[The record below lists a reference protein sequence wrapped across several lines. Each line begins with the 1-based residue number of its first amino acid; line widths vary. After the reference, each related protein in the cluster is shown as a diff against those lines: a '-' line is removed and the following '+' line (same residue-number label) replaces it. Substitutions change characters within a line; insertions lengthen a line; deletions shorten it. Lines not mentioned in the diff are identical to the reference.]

1 MSCNKNYCSSFKK
14 TLKKN
19 KMKKIFFTTI
29 LTLIAFIINAQ
40 VTKTT
45 ANPKKFIQLSVRGGL
60 DLATKKNFTDY
71 INAPLKGFDAG
82 ISFDKYW
89 NWYGVGVD
97 VDFLSNQKP
106 VYNNEA
112 GLINDIAVNSWN
124 FFVYNTTYKTSTTA
138 TKLSRSFIGI
148 GPSLKYQ
155 SNNNKFVAEL
165 NLRGGI
171 TLTKGSGIN
180 YSTNADASLPLWF
193 HFMLTRN
200 GNTIPGLP
208 GIQSWGTFYHDGYK
222 NDILATAKAQVR
234 LNYYVKPKIGVNL
247 GAYYMQYFGS
257 DAKYNY
263 VNWAPIPPTHNYW
276 NNPVPLSVGLTS
288 LSSMGITAG
297 VSYRIGAT
305 NTSNTSKSTK
315 NNITVNV
322 KDELTGQPIKDAT
335 VTIANAN
342 GKTYTA
348 NTDATGLVNFTKVED
363 GNYTVNGTAHDI
375 ATNTQNAMV
384 NSTNRNANATLIH
397 NDPRFTVVG
406 KAINL
411 NGNKPEAGVSVSLKN
426 NDKGSIKMGTSQSG
440 TGSFT
445 FQIDANSDYE
455 LVGKKAS
462 YISNI
467 EKVSTKGLTRS
478 QTLYVEL
485 EIGVA
490 EVEKGKALVLQNIY
504 YDLDKANI
512 REEASSDLE
521 KLTTFLQ
528 DNPTFTIEIAS
539 HTDSRG
545 SDEYNLKLSTDRAQ
559 AVANYI
565 TKKGIDKNRFTVKG
579 YGETKLINNC
589 ANGIT
594 CTEAE
599 HQLNRRTEFT
609 LINN

>member
-1 MSCNKNYCSSFKK
+1 
-14 TLKKN
+14 
-19 KMKKIFFTTI
+19 MKKIFITTI
-29 LTLIAFIINAQ
+29 LTLFCYIINAQ
-40 VTKTT
+40 VTTNT
-45 ANPKKFIQLSVRGGL
+45 NPKKFIQLSVRGGL

-82 ISFDKYW
+82 LSFDKYW

-112 GLINDIAVNSWN
+112 GLTNDIAVNSGN
-124 FFVYNTTYKTSTTA
+124 FFVYNTTYKISNNA
-138 TKLSRSFIGI
+138 TKLSRSFIGV

-171 TLTKGSGIN
+171 TMTKGSGIQ
-180 YSTNADASLPLWF
+180 YSTNADASLPSWF
-193 HFMLTRN
+193 HNMLTRN

-208 GIQSWGTFYHDGYK
+208 SIQSWGTFYHDGYK
-222 NDILATAKAQVR
+222 NDILATAKAQLR

-247 GAYYMQYFGS
+247 GAYYMHYFGS

-263 VNWAPIPPTHNYW
+263 IDWAPIPPSHNYW
-276 NNPVPLSVGLTS
+276 SNPVPLSVGLTS

-297 VSYRIGAT
+297 VSYRIGAA
-305 NTSNTSKSTK
+305 NTSNASKSAK

-322 KDELTGQPIKDAT
+322 KDELTGQPITDAT
-335 VTIANAN
+335 VTIVNTN

-348 NTDATGLVNFTKVED
+348 TTNATGLVNFTKVED
-363 GNYTVNGTAHDI
+363 GNYTVNGSAHDI
-375 ATNTQNAMV
+375 ATNQQSAMV
-384 NSTNRNANATLIH
+384 NSSNRNANATLIH

-504 YDLDKANI
+504 YDVDKANI

-565 TKKGIDKNRFTVKG
+565 SKKGIDKNRLSAKG
-579 YGETKLINNC
+579 YGESKLINKC
-589 ANGIT
+589 ANGVT

-609 LINN
+609 VINN